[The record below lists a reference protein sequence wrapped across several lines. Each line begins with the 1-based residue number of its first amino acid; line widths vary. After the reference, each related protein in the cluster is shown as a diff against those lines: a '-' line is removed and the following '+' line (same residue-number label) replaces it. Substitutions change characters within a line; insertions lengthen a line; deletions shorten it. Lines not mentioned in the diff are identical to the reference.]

1 MNSNQIKNT
10 FANQYIKAQRKKRY
24 YINSFHTSRQ
34 KESKHEERFACNAL
48 TKKDSSPQI
57 PRGGKFPLSE
67 GRGINRAARSGI
79 SNDFF
84 PRRSSIMVDRVQ
96 LKRRSRLFRYTGCK
110 RTGFQEGDEGW
121 LARCGIP
128 CKKVLTIS
136 RPCQKFDGQN
146 GGKGQIRHGVPCS
159 LNSLG
164 PWMPRTTVWEL
175 WEFS

>member
-1 MNSNQIKNT
+1 M
-10 FANQYIKAQRKKRY
+10 QRV
-24 YINSFHTSRQ
+24 N
-34 KESKHEERFACNAL
+34 
-48 TKKDSSPQI
+48 KKDSSPQI

-84 PRRSSIMVDRVQ
+84 PPRSSIMVDRVQ

-110 RTGFQEGDEGW
+110 RTGFQRGGEEW

-136 RPCQKFDGQN
+136 RPCQNFDGQS
-146 GGKGQIRHGVPCS
+146 GGKGRTRHGVPCS
-159 LNSLG
+159 LG
-164 PWMPRTTVWEL
+164 P
-175 WEFS
+175 